1 MLRQLGRTG
10 IQVSPICLG
19 TMNFGGPTNEADAIR
34 ITHAAF
40 DRGINFIDTANVYQ
54 RGESERIVGKRAA
67 TNHFTDLRAT
77 HPGTHEDAL
86 GVLEATLTAEE
97 LADFDELVPPGNAVA
112 DFHDSNNWMKARLV
126 TG

>member
-1 MLRQLGRTG
+1 MMLRQLGRTG

-77 HPGTHEDAL
+77 HPGTHGGCA
-86 GVLEATLTAEE
+86 GCTR
-97 LADFDELVPPGNAVA
+97 GNINSRRV
-112 DFHDSNNWMKARLV
+112 
-126 TG
+126 G